1 VNNLKRSAFR
11 LTSTQIIALFFV
23 AVIAIGTLL
32 LCLPIASKSREWT
45 PLLDSAFTATSATC
59 VTGLIVRDTFTHWS
73 LFGQLVILTMIQIG
87 GLGVMTI
94 IMTFSVFA
102 KKKISLY
109 ERKLLMQSAGTIRAS
124 EIIRLLRQITK
135 VTLICEGA
143 GAVILATRFCPELG
157 IVKGLYYSVFHAV
170 SAFCN
175 AGFDLM
181 GRYGQF
187 SSLTPFYS
195 DITVNITV
203 CALIICGG
211 IGFIVWQDI
220 VTHGIK
226 FKKYSLHSKIALT
239 TSATLI
245 LSGWLIFFLV
255 ERNSS
260 LSNLTTGEKILAA
273 FFQSVTSRTAGFNTV
288 PLNRLS
294 GAGVV
299 LMSVL
304 MMIGGSP
311 GSTAGGIKTTTVAVM
326 FFELIAAAK
335 GDKDTV
341 IFKRRLEDDTVKRA
355 GAIIS
360 AYTAAVI
367 IALIAISSAENL
379 PLSDVLFEVASAVG
393 TVGLTVGITPSLSSF
408 SHIILML
415 LMFAGRIGG
424 LTIIVAFAERREHA
438 KLTRPTE
445 KILIG

>member
-1 VNNLKRSAFR
+1 
-11 LTSTQIIALFFV
+11 
-23 AVIAIGTLL
+23 
-32 LCLPIASKSREWT
+32 
-45 PLLDSAFTATSATC
+45 
-59 VTGLIVRDTFTHWS
+59 
-73 LFGQLVILTMIQIG
+73 
-87 GLGVMTI
+87 MTI

-109 ERKLLMQSAGTIRAS
+109 ERKLLMQSAGTMRS
-124 EIIRLLRQITK
+124 SGVIRLLKQIIK

-143 GAVILATRFCPELG
+143 GAILLATRFCPELG
-157 IVKGLYYSVFHAV
+157 LAKGLYYSVFHAV

-181 GRYGQF
+181 GRYGEF

-195 DITVNITV
+195 DITVNMTV

-220 VTHGIK
+220 VTHGLKI
-226 FKKYSLHSKIALT
+226 KKYSLHSKIVLT
-239 TSATLI
+239 TSAALI
-245 LSGWLIFFLV
+245 LSGWLVFFIT
-255 ERNSS
+255 ERNAS
-260 LSNLTTGEKILAA
+260 LSTLTTGEKILAA

-288 PLNRLS
+288 PLNHLS

-326 FFELIAAAK
+326 LFELIAVAK

-341 IFKRRLEDDTVKRA
+341 VFKRRLEDDTVKRS

-360 AYTAAVI
+360 AYLAAVI
-367 IALIAISSAENL
+367 IALIAISSVENL

-393 TVGLTVGITPSLSSF
+393 TVGLTVGITPTLSSF

-424 LTIIVAFAERREHA
+424 LTIIVAFAERRDHA
-438 KLTRPTE
+438 KLTRPKE
-445 KILIG
+445 QILIG

>member
-1 VNNLKRSAFR
+1 MKRSAFK

-23 AVIAIGTLL
+23 AVIAVGTLL

-94 IMTFSVFA
+94 IMTFSVFT
-102 KKKISLY
+102 KKKINLY
-109 ERKLLMQSAGTIRAS
+109 ERKLLMQSAGTMRS
-124 EIIRLLRQITK
+124 SGVIRLLKQIIK
-135 VTLICEGA
+135 VTFICEGT
-143 GAVILATRFCPELG
+143 GAILLATRFCPELG
-157 IVKGLYYSVFHAV
+157 FAKGLYYSVFHAV

-181 GRYGQF
+181 GRYGEF

-226 FKKYSLHSKIALT
+226 FKNYSLHSKIVLT
-239 TSATLI
+239 TSAVLI
-245 LSGWLIFFLV
+245 LSGWLVFFFT
-255 ERNSS
+255 EKNAS
-260 LSNLTTGEKILAA
+260 LANLTTGEKILAS

-341 IFKRRLEDDTVKRA
+341 VFKRRLEDDTVKRA

-367 IALIAISSAENL
+367 IALIAVSSAENL

-393 TVGLTVGITPSLSSF
+393 TVGLTVGITPTLSSF
-408 SHIILML
+408 SHIVLML

>member
-1 VNNLKRSAFR
+1 MKASASK
-11 LTSTQIIALFFV
+11 LTYTQIIALFFV

-73 LFGQLVILTMIQIG
+73 LFGQLVILSMIQIG

-109 ERKLLMQSAGTIRAS
+109 ERKLLMQSAGTMRS
-124 EIIRLLRQITK
+124 SGVIRLLKQIIK

-143 GAVILATRFCPELG
+143 GAILLATRFCPELG
-157 IVKGLYYSVFHAV
+157 LAKGLYYSVFHAV

-181 GRYGQF
+181 GRYGEF

-195 DITVNITV
+195 DIAVNMTV

-220 VTHGIK
+220 ITHGLK
-226 FKKYSLHSKIALT
+226 VKKYSLHSKIVLT
-239 TSATLI
+239 TSAALI
-245 LSGWLIFFLV
+245 LSGWLVFFV
-255 ERNSS
+255 TERNAS
-260 LSNLTTGEKILAA
+260 LSTLTTGEKILAA

-288 PLNRLS
+288 PLNHLS

-341 IFKRRLEDDTVKRA
+341 VFKRRLEDDTVKRS

-360 AYTAAVI
+360 AYLAAVI
-367 IALIAISSAENL
+367 IALIAILSIENL

-393 TVGLTVGITPSLSSF
+393 TVGLTVGITPTLSSF
-408 SHIILML
+408 SHVILML

-424 LTIIVAFAERREHA
+424 LTIIVAFAERRDHA

>member
-1 VNNLKRSAFR
+1 MKRSAFR

-94 IMTFSVFA
+94 IMTFSVFT
-102 KKKISLY
+102 KKRISLY

-170 SAFCN
+170 SSFCN

-187 SSLTPFYS
+187 SSLTTFYS
-195 DITVNITV
+195 DITVNMTV

-239 TSATLI
+239 TSTALI

-260 LSNLTTGEKILAA
+260 LSTLSTGEKILAA

-311 GSTAGGIKTTTVAVM
+311 GSTAGGIKTTTVSVM

>member
-1 VNNLKRSAFR
+1 MKRSAFR

-170 SAFCN
+170 SSFCN

-187 SSLTPFYS
+187 SSLSPFYS

-239 TSATLI
+239 TSAALI

-255 ERNSS
+255 ERNYS
-260 LSNLTTGEKILAA
+260 LSTLSTGEKILAA

>member
-1 VNNLKRSAFR
+1 MKASASK
-11 LTSTQIIALFFV
+11 LTYTQIIALFFV

-109 ERKLLMQSAGTIRAS
+109 ERKLLMQSAGTMRS
-124 EIIRLLRQITK
+124 SGVIRLLKQIIK

-143 GAVILATRFCPELG
+143 GAILLATRFCPELG
-157 IVKGLYYSVFHAV
+157 LAKGLYYSVFHAV

-181 GRYGQF
+181 GRYGEF

-195 DITVNITV
+195 DITVNMTV

-220 VTHGIK
+220 VTHGLKI
-226 FKKYSLHSKIALT
+226 KKYSLHSKIVLT
-239 TSATLI
+239 TSAALI
-245 LSGWLIFFLV
+245 LSGWLVFFIT
-255 ERNSS
+255 ERNAS
-260 LSNLTTGEKILAA
+260 LSTLTTGEKILAA

-288 PLNRLS
+288 PLNHLS

-341 IFKRRLEDDTVKRA
+341 VFKRRLEDDTVKRS

-360 AYTAAVI
+360 AYLAAVI
-367 IALIAISSAENL
+367 IALVAISSAENL

-393 TVGLTVGITPSLSSF
+393 TVGLTVGITPTLSSF

-424 LTIIVAFAERREHA
+424 LTIIVAFAERRDHA
-438 KLTRPTE
+438 KLTRPKE
-445 KILIG
+445 QILIG

>member
-1 VNNLKRSAFR
+1 MKRSAFK

-23 AVIAIGTLL
+23 AVIAVGTLL

-94 IMTFSVFA
+94 IMTFSVFT

-109 ERKLLMQSAGTIRAS
+109 ERKLLMQSAGTMRS
-124 EIIRLLRQITK
+124 SGVIRLLKQIIK
-135 VTLICEGA
+135 VTFICEGT
-143 GAVILATRFCPELG
+143 GAILLATRFCPELG
-157 IVKGLYYSVFHAV
+157 FAKGLYYSVFHAV

-181 GRYGQF
+181 GRYGEF

-226 FKKYSLHSKIALT
+226 FKNYSLHSKIVLT
-239 TSATLI
+239 TSAVLI
-245 LSGWLIFFLV
+245 LSGWLVFFFT
-255 ERNSS
+255 EKNAS
-260 LSNLTTGEKILAA
+260 LANLTTGEKILAS

-341 IFKRRLEDDTVKRA
+341 VFKRRLEDDTVKRA

-393 TVGLTVGITPSLSSF
+393 TVGLTVGITPTLSSF
-408 SHIILML
+408 SHIVLML

>member
-1 VNNLKRSAFR
+1 MKRSAFK

-23 AVIAIGTLL
+23 AVIAVGTLL

-94 IMTFSVFA
+94 IMTFSVFT
-102 KKKISLY
+102 KKKINLY
-109 ERKLLMQSAGTIRAS
+109 ERKLLMQSAGTMRS
-124 EIIRLLRQITK
+124 SGVIRLLKQIIK
-135 VTLICEGA
+135 VTFICEGT
-143 GAVILATRFCPELG
+143 GAILLATRFCPELG
-157 IVKGLYYSVFHAV
+157 FAKGLYYSVFHAV

-181 GRYGQF
+181 GRYGEF

-226 FKKYSLHSKIALT
+226 FKNYSLHSKIVLT
-239 TSATLI
+239 TSAVLI
-245 LSGWLIFFLV
+245 LSGWLVFFFT
-255 ERNSS
+255 EKNAS
-260 LSNLTTGEKILAA
+260 LANLTTGEKLLAS

-341 IFKRRLEDDTVKRA
+341 VFKRRLEDDTVKRA

-367 IALIAISSAENL
+367 ITLIAISSAENL

-393 TVGLTVGITPSLSSF
+393 TVGLTVGITPTLSSF
-408 SHIILML
+408 SHIVLML

>member
-1 VNNLKRSAFR
+1 MKRSAFR

-124 EIIRLLRQITK
+124 EIILLLRQITK
-135 VTLICEGA
+135 VTLICECA

-239 TSATLI
+239 TSAALI

-260 LSNLTTGEKILAA
+260 LSTLSTGEKILAA

-367 IALIAISSAENL
+367 IALIAMSSAENL

-393 TVGLTVGITPSLSSF
+393 TVGLTVGITPTLSSF
-408 SHIILML
+408 SHIILIL